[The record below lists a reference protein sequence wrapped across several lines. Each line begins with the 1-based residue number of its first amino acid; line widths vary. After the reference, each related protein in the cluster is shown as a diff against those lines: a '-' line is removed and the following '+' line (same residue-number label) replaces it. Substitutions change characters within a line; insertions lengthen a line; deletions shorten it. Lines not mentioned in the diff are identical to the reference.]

1 MYGLDSPNPNNWTAV
16 IESYADPLKSGRL
29 RVRING
35 FHNLDKTILPTEDL
49 PWAQVAVPVNGSATT
64 HAPKIGDWVIGFF
77 LDGTDAQFPIVTH
90 VLPGI
95 NTVLVKQPV
104 GAPKMPA
111 GQLGFSDRPGEPSL
125 PPLAREI
132 VRFTAIDTSN
142 RSRAHVCD
150 ISYEVDQTVAAIKT
164 LFGPVFDVIRKL
176 INAAIG
182 ATCYDPTG
190 FSKTIVDIV
199 RKVTAFIKE
208 FTRVVKEIQKTV
220 SSWLEVA
227 RKVKAM
233 IDYILSL
240 PAKAAAFFTDCVRK
254 FTAILQKG
262 LKDLFSDLAGDVD
275 TGGLG
280 EVISAV
286 QDGADAVQDL
296 ANSGARLIATVQP
309 ATLAAV
315 ILAPTSQSEVDA
327 AGVAINKLI
336 SDADP
341 ITSPLDV
348 GQGP

>member
-90 VLPGI
+90 ILPGI

-132 VRFTAIDTSN
+132 VQFTAIDTSN
-142 RSRAHVCD
+142 RGRAHVCD

-164 LFGPVFDVIRKL
+164 LFGPAFDIIRKL

-182 ATCYDPTG
+182 ATCLDPTG
-190 FSKTIVDIV
+190 ISKTIVDIV

-208 FTRVVKEIQKTV
+208 FTRIVKEIQKTING
-220 SSWLEVA
+220 WIEVA
-227 RKVKAM
+227 RKITA
-233 IDYILSL
+233 IIRYILSL
-240 PAKAAAFFTDCVRK
+240 PEKAAAFFADCVKK
-254 FTAILQKG
+254 FTAILKRG
-262 LKDLFSDLAGDVD
+262 LKQLFAGLAGDAP
-275 TGGLG
+275 GGLG
-280 EVISAV
+280 EIITAV
-286 QDGADAVQDL
+286 NEGVAASQQL
-296 ANSGARLIATVQP
+296 ANAGTRLIATVQP
-309 ATLAAV
+309 ANIAAA
-315 ILAPTSQSEVDA
+315 LLSPTSQAEVDA
-327 AGVAINKLI
+327 AGVAMRKLI
-336 SDADP
+336 SDAGP
-341 ITSPLDV
+341 INSPLEV

>member
-16 IESYADPLKSGRL
+16 IESYDDPLKSGRL

-49 PWAQVAVPVNGSATT
+49 QWAQVAVPVNGSTTT
-64 HAPKIGDWVIGFF
+64 HSPKVGDWVIGFF

-104 GAPKMPA
+104 GAPRMPA
-111 GQLGFSDRPGEPSL
+111 GQIYDRPGQPSL
-125 PPLAREI
+125 PPLGRG
-132 VRFTAIDTSN
+132 VVQFTAIDTSN

-164 LFGPVFDVIRKL
+164 LFGPVFDTIRKL

-182 ATCYDPTG
+182 ATCLDPTG
-190 FSKTIVDIV
+190 ISKTIVDIV
-199 RKVTAFIKE
+199 RKVTAFVKE

-220 SSWLEVA
+220 SGWLEVA
-227 RKVKAM
+227 RKVRAM

-254 FTAILQKG
+254 FTAILRKG
-262 LKDLFSDLAGDVD
+262 LKDLFTDLVGDVEI
-275 TGGLG
+275 GGIG
-280 EVISAV
+280 EIITAV
-286 QDGADAVQDL
+286 QEGADAVQDL
-296 ANSGARLIATVQP
+296 ASSGARLIATVQP

-315 ILAPTSQSEVDA
+315 ILSPTSQSEVDA
-327 AGVAINKLI
+327 AGVAMNKLI
-336 SDADP
+336 SDEGP
-341 ITSPLDV
+341 INSPLDV